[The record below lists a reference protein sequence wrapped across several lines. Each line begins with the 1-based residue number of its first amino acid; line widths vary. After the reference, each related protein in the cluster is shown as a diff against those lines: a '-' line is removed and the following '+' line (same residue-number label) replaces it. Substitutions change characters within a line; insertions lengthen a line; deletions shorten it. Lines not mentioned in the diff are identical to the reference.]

1 MKIKRNTVLKPIV
14 FLACLLP
21 LLSLVYAGFTAHLGA
36 DPVMRVTHVTGGW
49 TLKLLLVSLAIT
61 PLRRITGVTWL
72 IQYRRMIGLFSFF
85 YACLHLLTYLVL
97 DQSLNPGRI
106 VHDIGKRPF
115 VTVGFAAWALLVPL
129 AITST
134 QNAIRRLGKKWQSL
148 HRIVYLAAAFGVLHF
163 YWLVK
168 KDVSEPLSY
177 AAVLVILLGYRAVL
191 YAVERTRRAPQPAK
205 QPASA

>member
-14 FLACLLP
+14 FLACLAP
-21 LLSLVYAGFTAHLGA
+21 FIGLVYAGFSAHLGA
-36 DPVMRVTHVTGGW
+36 DPVMRVQRITGGW

-61 PLRRITGVTWL
+61 PLRRMTGVNWL

-85 YACLHLLTYLVL
+85 YGCLHLLTYLVL
-97 DQSLNPGRI
+97 DQNFNPARI
-106 VHDIGKRPF
+106 AHDIGKRPF
-115 VTVGFAAWALLVPL
+115 ITVGFAAWVLLVPL

-134 QNAIRRLGKKWQSL
+134 QAAIRRLGKKWQTL

-177 AAVLVILLGYRAVL
+177 AAVLAILLGYRAVL
-191 YAVERTRRAPQPAK
+191 YAAERTRKAQQPAK
-205 QPASA
+205 QPVSA

>member
-134 QNAIRRLGKKWQSL
+134 QSAIRRLGKKWQSL

-177 AAVLVILLGYRAVL
+177 AAVLAILLGYRAVL